1 MRTARQ
7 VATRFDGIDILRGIS
22 ILAVVVHHTFLRLRA
37 GHVGLE
43 PMASSP
49 WAHLLFWNGNPG
61 VTVFFAVSGFLIT
74 FTSIRR
80 FGALGKVS
88 PRVFYRFRFARIA
101 PLLLALLVV
110 LSILDLLHTP
120 VFTINSQRTNLPRAL
135 FAALTFHLN
144 WLEAVRGYLP
154 PSWDVLWSLSV
165 EEMFYLF
172 FPLVCLALL
181 RFLRGQGLFVALLI
195 GFFIL
200 GPFARTSWAFN
211 EIWKDD
217 SYLGGMDAIALGCLT
232 AMLVH
237 ALRSRRQ
244 HLSRLMLVSIQ
255 LSGAG
260 LLLLIG
266 IAPHWDWMRP
276 LGDLGLVGTLLAIGT
291 CMVMAATVLRGIQG
305 SRWTAP
311 IRWFGRH
318 SYEVYLTHEFV
329 VIWTVLLYVRWQHGP
344 LPLWF
349 AAILI
354 LSAALGAL
362 IARYFTEPL
371 NARLRSNPQH
381 AILSRAQEP
390 EPIPVLK

>member
-1 MRTARQ
+1 
-7 VATRFDGIDILRGIS
+7 
-22 ILAVVVHHTFLRLRA
+22 
-37 GHVGLE
+37 
-43 PMASSP
+43 
-49 WAHLLFWNGNPG
+49 
-61 VTVFFAVSGFLIT
+61 
-74 FTSIRR
+74 
-80 FGALGKVS
+80 
-88 PRVFYRFRFARIA
+88 VFYRFRFARIA
-101 PLLLALLVV
+101 PLLLALLAV
-110 LSILDLLHTP
+110 LSVLHLLHTP
-120 VFTINSQRTNLPRAL
+120 VFTINPQRTNLPRAL

-181 RFLRGQGLFVALLI
+181 RFRRGEMFFVALLI
-195 GFFIL
+195 AFLII
-200 GPFARTSWAFN
+200 GPFARTSAFN

-217 SYLGGMDAIALGCLT
+217 SYLGGVDAIALGCLT

-237 ALRSRRQ
+237 ALRTRRKQ
-244 HLSRLMLVSIQ
+244 LSQVWLVLTQ
-255 LSGAG
+255 LSGAA

-276 LGDLGLVGTLLAIGT
+276 IGNLGLVGTSLAIGT
-291 CMVMAATVLRGIQG
+291 CLVMAATVLRGIEG

-311 IRWFGRH
+311 VRWFGRH

-349 AAILI
+349 VAILV

-362 IARYFTEPL
+362 VARYFTEPL
-371 NARLRSNPQH
+371 NARLRSRSQH
-381 AILSRAQEP
+381 AIASKAQEP
-390 EPIPVLK
+390 GPIPVLK